1 MHRTKKIAVLFVT
14 LLAGFQFL
22 FAGNG
27 NACAC
32 CANPGDRYVSSKNI
46 DAHERDILNSFK
58 FSVTAHVSGEQA
70 LEDIRGVTLKSYDL
84 SVSVERTS
92 KLWTFSLDDG
102 AGNSGRLFF
111 SLPSRIRLFQVDTH
125 SSVGQKSAGGRTLLY
140 KEWKLITK
148 ARGTGMLAGSVGG
161 KQRAALIFHGRGNR
175 CPNPEDFTAWTLVL
189 YGPKAEVT
197 FFGKLMKQ

>member
-1 MHRTKKIAVLFVT
+1 MHRTMKFAVLFVT

-58 FSVTAHVSGEQA
+58 FSVTAHVSGEQDP
-70 LEDIRGVTLKSYDL
+70 EDIRGVTLKSHEL
-84 SVSVERTS
+84 TVQVERTP
-92 KLWTFSLDDG
+92 KLWTFSLNDG

-125 SSVGQKSAGGRTLLY
+125 SSFGRKSAGGGPLLY

-161 KQRAALIFHGRGNR
+161 RQRAALIFHGRGNQCR
-175 CPNPEDFTAWTLVL
+175 NPEDFTAWTLVL

-197 FFGKLMKQ
+197 VFGKLMKQ